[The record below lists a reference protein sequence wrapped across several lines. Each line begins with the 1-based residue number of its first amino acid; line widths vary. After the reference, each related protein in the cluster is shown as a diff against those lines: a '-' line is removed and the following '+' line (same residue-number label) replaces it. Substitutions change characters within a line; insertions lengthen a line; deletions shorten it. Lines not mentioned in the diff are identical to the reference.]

1 MITRSKDRE
10 EDKILGPDDK
20 VGEMGSFKKKT
31 YEKKFKAH
39 VFYLDLY
46 CCDKDCGLWQLR
58 VRIHF
63 PYSL

>member
-31 YEKKFKAH
+31 YEKKIQSTC
-39 VFYLDLY
+39 VL
-46 CCDKDCGLWQLR
+46 LR
-58 VRIHF
+58 FI
-63 PYSL
+63 LL

>member
-31 YEKKFKAH
+31 YEKNSKH
-39 VFYLDLY
+39 M
-46 CCDKDCGLWQLR
+46 C
-58 VRIHF
+58 
-63 PYSL
+63 ST